1 MGQPWFTRYMS
12 TTKITRSYNQLTRG
26 YTYHVG
32 AARFHT
38 REEAVAAAEAA
49 DAAKAARKA
58 RIDARMAGIDRPG
71 TPTTYRPGAGY
82 VVADGGHTQIFDNA

>member
-1 MGQPWFTRYMS
+1 MS
-12 TTKITRSYNQLTRG
+12 TTQTQITRSYNQLTRG

-32 AARFHT
+32 AARFRT

-58 RIDARMAGIDRPG
+58 KIDADLATVERPG

-82 VVADGGHTQIFDNA
+82 VVADGGHTQIFDHS